1 MRKNFILTA
10 TKHKADRQVELV
22 KSEINKYVARERRKD
37 LPDDVHGRRIY

>member
-22 KSEINKYVARERRKD
+22 KSEINKYVARERR
-37 LPDDVHGRRIY
+37 LVNLCDVHGRRIY